1 MMDAA
6 EAWANAVLGL
16 AVSAVLVAL
25 LRAVGLWD
33 APALAVSAFF
43 FVASFARAWGLRCLF
58 RWWEGRGTL
67 KVNRGR
73 PVK

>member
-16 AVSAVLVAL
+16 AVSALLVAL

-33 APALAVSAFF
+33 APALAVSAAF

-58 RWWEGRGTL
+58 RWWEGRA
-67 KVNRGR
+67 
-73 PVK
+73 